1 MLPRPLSVTRLREQL
16 MDTRCMDCSGQGLTP
31 ISLPLGPDII
41 RATDDRLDDLFGF
54 ADLASAYAYI
64 RGYRGLKLPEHWE
77 HELILPRY
85 LPERQPIVMQG

>member
-1 MLPRPLSVTRLREQL
+1 

-31 ISLPLGPDII
+31 ISLPLGPDSI